1 MAYVV
6 LSVSQLSPLRKESLN
21 SDGYQFAQYQ
31 QTNKS
36 PLKPGIHDTSFA
48 SKSPFKKTWIKKT

>member
-6 LSVSQLSPLRKESLN
+6 LSVSQLSPLKKESLN

-31 QTNKS
+31 QNKQ
-36 PLKPGIHDTSFA
+36 ITS
-48 SKSPFKKTWIKKT
+48 KIELTDKKDQDI